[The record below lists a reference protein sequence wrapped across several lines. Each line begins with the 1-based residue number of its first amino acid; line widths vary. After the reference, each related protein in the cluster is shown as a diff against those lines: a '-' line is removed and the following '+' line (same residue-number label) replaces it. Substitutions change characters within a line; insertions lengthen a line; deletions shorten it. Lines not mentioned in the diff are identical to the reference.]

1 MSLPLNYRGADSHAQ
16 SEDAGSWCLHGFIP
30 VSLMISPAVVSNVV
44 ERVRSQGEKRIL
56 EKEFAMKQYLLAVQ
70 LDETVPESEEETR
83 EQMARTGKVTDEMRA
98 AGSWVFVGGLRPS
111 HATTVVRP
119 SGGTTT
125 MTDGP
130 FAETKEQLGGFWVIQ
145 CDDLDQALFWADKCA
160 LACGRPI
167 EVRPF
172 SDGSED

>member
-1 MSLPLNYRGADSHAQ
+1 MASSQFVA
-16 SEDAGSWCLHGFIP
+16 
-30 VSLMISPAVVSNVV
+30 M
-44 ERVRSQGEKRIL
+44 VRDRS
-56 EKEFAMKQYLLAVQ
+56 KEFAMKQYLLAVQ
-70 LDETVPESEEETR
+70 VDESTAESGAELR
-83 EQMARTGKVTDEMRA
+83 AQLARTGKVTDEMKA
-98 AGSWVFVGGLRPS
+98 AGSWVFVGGLLPS

-119 SGGTTT
+119 ANGTTT

-145 CDDLDQALFWADKCA
+145 CDDLDQALSWAEKCA

-172 SDGSED
+172 GGPGE

>member
-1 MSLPLNYRGADSHAQ
+1 
-16 SEDAGSWCLHGFIP
+16 
-30 VSLMISPAVVSNVV
+30 
-44 ERVRSQGEKRIL
+44 
-56 EKEFAMKQYLLAVQ
+56 MKQYLLAVQ
-70 LDETVPESEEETR
+70 FDESKPETPEETR
-83 EQMARTGKVTDEMRA
+83 AQMARTGKVTDEMKA

-119 SGGTTT
+119 GNGTTT

-145 CDDLDQALFWADKCA
+145 VDDLDQALAWAEKCA
-160 LACGRPI
+160 LACGSPI

-172 SDGSED
+172 DDGSGRR